1 MNITLNNILVKNDK
15 RAYWVISI
23 LSVVVFLLVILGGK
37 FTIPITLPF
46 NKHIFALIN
55 ASLNGTVAVLLI
67 IALLVVKQKKYNL
80 HRNVMFL
87 AILLS
92 SLFLLSY
99 VAHHMFT
106 NPTKFGDANHDNI
119 VDTAEKA
126 AVGFKYNLYYLM
138 LLTHIPMAGIILP
151 FILLSAY
158 RASIGE
164 YAKHKKLV
172 RFTWPLWFYVAITGV
187 LIYIFIAPYYN

>member
-1 MNITLNNILVKNDK
+1 MNIELKNSLIKNDK
-15 RAYWVISI
+15 RAYWIIGV
-23 LSVVVFLLVILGGK
+23 LSVAVFLLVILGGK
-37 FTIPITLPF
+37 FTIPVTLPF

-55 ASLNGTVAVLLI
+55 ACLNGTVAI
-67 IALLVVKQKKYNL
+67 LLVAALVVIKQKKHKL
-80 HRNVMFL
+80 HKNIMLL

-99 VAHHMFT
+99 VAHHFFT
-106 NPTKFGDANHDNI
+106 NPTKFGDANYDGI
-119 VDTAEKA
+119 TDASEKTI
-126 AVGFKYNLYYLM
+126 VGFKYNLYYLM
-138 LLTHIPMAGIILP
+138 LLTHIPLAGIILP

-164 YAKHKKLV
+164 YEKHKKLV

-187 LIYIFIAPYYN
+187 LIYIFIAPYYH